1 MISSKSITKLINSK
15 NVKIFCFVAMILAFL
30 ACAVMLIFGFVMLA
44 DDNTVIGIVLLVMA
58 VIFPFMTS
66 IALYPI
72 YALSNIEETLTA
84 LDQKTASFL
93 SSFKDYAEE
102 GRHTA
107 DTNAPCSVPVSA
119 VTSQKSPRKS
129 KTYEEALDFINQ
141 KHGLSVSLTDDLDT
155 IKEKIDTIDDG
166 GFTAIIFKRKVS
178 EATTK
183 DEIESIFV
191 MHTEEYD

>member
-1 MISSKSITKLINSK
+1 MINSK

-30 ACAVMLIFGFVMLA
+30 VSAVMLIFGFVMLA

-93 SSFKDYAEE
+93 SNFKNYAEE
-102 GRHTA
+102 GRRIA
-107 DTNAPCSVPVSA
+107 GTNAPCSVSVTAS
-119 VTSQKSPRKS
+119 TSQKNPREF
-129 KTYEEALDFINQ
+129 KTYKEALDFVNK
-141 KHGLSVSLTDDLDT
+141 KHGLSVLLTDDLAT
-155 IKEKIDTIDDG
+155 IKEKVEAIDDG
-166 GFTAIIFKRKVS
+166 GFTAIIFKRKVL